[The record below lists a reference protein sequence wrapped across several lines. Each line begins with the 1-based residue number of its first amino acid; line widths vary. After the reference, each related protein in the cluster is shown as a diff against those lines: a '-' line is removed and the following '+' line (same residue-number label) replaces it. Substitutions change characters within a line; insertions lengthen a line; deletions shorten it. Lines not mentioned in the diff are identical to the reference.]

1 MNPILKSLGKS
12 WYKEIW
18 SLDIKNQS
26 WVENTADEVDFIIK
40 TLKLNGTEKI
50 LDMACGFGRHS
61 LEFARR
67 GYEVV
72 GVDITKDYVE
82 DAIKSAKQEALENV
96 AFIQADLRELNFESE
111 FDVVLNLADGAIG
124 YLENENENSKIFDQ
138 IERALKPGGKHFME
152 IANAEYADH
161 HFPCTAW
168 DIGEKAISLSKFEWD
183 REKRIYIF
191 GSWDFV
197 YGEVATKPEFEYG
210 TPLRIY
216 TIEELKKIMD
226 ERGMNVISSFCD
238 YYGKAASCND
248 FQLMLFSVK
257 KP

>member
-1 MNPILKSLGKS
+1 
-12 WYKEIW
+12 
-18 SLDIKNQS
+18 
-26 WVENTADEVDFIIK
+26 
-40 TLKLNGTEKI
+40 
-50 LDMACGFGRHS
+50 
-61 LEFARR
+61 
-67 GYEVV
+67 
-72 GVDITKDYVE
+72 
-82 DAIKSAKQEALENV
+82 
-96 AFIQADLRELNFESE
+96 
-111 FDVVLNLADGAIG
+111 
-124 YLENENENSKIFDQ
+124 
-138 IERALKPGGKHFME
+138 ME